1 MAVEYT
7 SRKASEQTFLLYARG
22 LHPELFDIVVERE
35 VFRDFYVASFWIIG
49 TSHAVTFRAGR
60 RVLTEIVA
68 SDDLE
73 LPVQHKIGGFHFTH
87 NPQKRFRYDD
97 GLTYDARF
105 DYRRFNEEGF
115 RKKLMEMKH
124 AVVSNGIYHV
134 FDEDEAYELPT
145 VTAVGFTPQ
154 QRSLNVRTYHTFP
167 EELAVIE
174 THSRWEVRFPR

>member
-7 SRKASEQTFLLYARG
+7 SRKASEQTFLLYARA

-35 VFRDFYVASFWIIG
+35 VFRDFYVATFWIIG
-49 TSHAVTFRAGR
+49 NSHAVSFRAGS

-68 SDDLE
+68 SGDLE
-73 LPVQHKIGGFHFTH
+73 LPVQYKIGGFHFTH

-97 GLTYDARF
+97 GVIYDARF
-105 DYRRFNEEGF
+105 DYRRFDVDGF
-115 RKKLMEMKH
+115 RRKLTDIKH
-124 AVVSNGIYHV
+124 AVVANGVYHV
-134 FDEDEAYELPT
+134 FDTDAAAELPT